1 MCIKICLESLLK
13 LGGSSQERH
22 ALSSVEGPVS
32 TPNIPFLR
40 LSSPPH
46 PILSAHIW
54 LCLQPE
60 GQCRRILISLIMY
73 LESTCDRVVCVWGK
87 HSGKSA
93 FCARCPYKGLVD
105 NAFKAG
111 EGRGRRSTRGQLSLT
126 LASLHQFT
134 LEDSGEE
141 TFPIVNNRLTTLLE
155 QRIRLT

>member
-1 MCIKICLESLLK
+1 MVIFSFFNFWISVSHGVLYIKNCLASLSK
-13 LGGSSQERH
+13 LGGSSQERY

-73 LESTCDRVVCVWGK
+73 LESTCNQVVCVWGK

-93 FCARCPYKGLVD
+93 FCSRCPYKGLVD
-105 NAFKAG
+105 NAFKG
-111 EGRGRRSTRGQLSLT
+111 REEEGREGPVNPRS
-126 LASLHQFT
+126 AFAH
-134 LEDSGEE
+134 SGKSA
-141 TFPIVNNRLTTLLE
+141 PVHS
-155 QRIRLT
+155 